1 MAKESDKKL
10 SALDISEVSP
20 IIVDPLSTD
29 DFYLSDKW
37 KGGKALPLGSRNT
50 KFPFG
55 STETIGDGDGG
66 EDDLGEN
73 DERPSTEDVSIL
85 SQEIYYDAAGMARVK
100 VTFKIY
106 NSSEEPI
113 DGFAFAIAPKV

>member
-10 SALDISEVSP
+10 STLDISEVTP
-20 IIVDPLSTD
+20 IIVDKSSAD
-29 DFYLSDKW
+29 DFYLSGKW
-37 KGGKALPLGSRNT
+37 KVEQSSPLSSKNT

-55 STETIGDGDGG
+55 SVETPGGGGDDEDDG
-66 EDDLGEN
+66 EDGK
-73 DERPSTEDVSIL
+73 RPSTEDVSIL

>member
-10 SALDISEVSP
+10 SVLDLSEVSP
-20 IIVDPLSTD
+20 IIVDKNSVD
-29 DFYLSDKW
+29 DFYLSGKW
-37 KGGKALPLGSRNT
+37 KTGSALPLGTRNA

-55 STETIGDGDGG
+55 STETIGDGSDDDGE
-66 EDDLGEN
+66 EDKD
-73 DERPSTEDVSIL
+73 DERPSTEDISIL
-85 SQEIYYDAAGMARVK
+85 SQEIYYDNAGMARVK

-113 DGFAFAIAPKV
+113 DRFAFAIAPKV

>member
-1 MAKESDKKL
+1 MVKESDKKL
-10 SALDISEVSP
+10 STLDISEVTP
-20 IIVDPLSTD
+20 IIVDKSSTD
-29 DFYLSDKW
+29 DFYLSGKW
-37 KGGKALPLGSRNT
+37 KIGQTLSLGSKNT

-55 STETIGDGDGG
+55 SVETPGDGG
-66 EDDLGEN
+66 DGEGGS
-73 DERPSTEDVSIL
+73 EEEKRPSTEDVSIL
-85 SQEIYYDAAGMARVK
+85 SQEVYYDTAGMARVK